1 MTYQVELAYTK
12 LQSFNS
18 ALVSATTIT
27 INFRSFW
34 LGPLGQ
40 PVFCR
45 SMKWS
50 TAASLL
56 WNSIAT
62 KNLGGLPLIL
72 AVDDCWSL
80 PMPLGISWYDVRSH
94 LEHFRVSIA
103 SRTCPF
109 AINFKTKQK
118 QEGFE

>member
-50 TAASLL
+50 TAPSWL

-72 AVDDCWSL
+72 TVDDCWSL
-80 PMPLGISWYDVRSH
+80 PMPLDVSLYDVRSH
-94 LEHFRVSIA
+94 L
-103 SRTCPF
+103 
-109 AINFKTKQK
+109 
-118 QEGFE
+118 